1 MKYKEIEE
9 LLNFCLAIDHY
20 RNAING
26 NFEKRRDIFK
36 ELNLDKNDRNLAI
49 TKFDHLSNCSA
60 SQIKNL
66 RKEVEKYLDLKADES
81 WLNYLIKE
89 KEGDSDSNIEQL
101 KKGRDE
107 FVSRVTTME
116 HNLLN
121 SI

>member
-1 MKYKEIEE
+1 M
-9 LLNFCLAIDHY
+9 
-20 RNAING
+20 
-26 NFEKRRDIFK
+26 
-36 ELNLDKNDRNLAI
+36 AI

-107 FVSRVTTME
+107 FVGRVTTME

-121 SI
+121 SIEELKV